1 MSSLQGVII
10 KWQEDFSKTNQDL
23 INYMSNYGSTAII
36 RMEMSIFVMLLV
48 SYFNLNFIYNNNS
61 LHLIIGD
68 NIIYISQAISFL
80 LSTISILYNT
90 QYSPGIGVFINII
103 ICFKILLLLIL
114 LSFVMKFFITY
125 IYHLRTDSSITLYSR
140 AVNSSLVAFASLFT
154 SIFLQLSMKI
164 HVTKDEVTASIRNG
178 IIPYERLLRKNEN
191 NYVNLESP
199 TKEMKVKR
207 TAVIASSGFT
217 IGAKVLAKYKSDKL
231 WFPGRIS
238 ALHKNNTFDIV
249 YDDGDIE
256 FYKTR
261 EAVELLSSLVL
272 MEVQDNESD
281 IANGLI
287 SMWKWSFFLHL
298 VITCFITLYSTLLIA
313 LDGLVTDIISTL
325 LSLSIDMMI
334 IGTII
339 YIIITVIKVMSALY
353 RFEFL
358 YYYYYYYYYYYKK
371 F

>member
-1 MSSLQGVII
+1 
-10 KWQEDFSKTNQDL
+10 
-23 INYMSNYGSTAII
+23 
-36 RMEMSIFVMLLV
+36 
-48 SYFNLNFIYNNNS
+48 
-61 LHLIIGD
+61 
-68 NIIYISQAISFL
+68 
-80 LSTISILYNT
+80 
-90 QYSPGIGVFINII
+90 
-103 ICFKILLLLIL
+103 
-114 LSFVMKFFITY
+114 
-125 IYHLRTDSSITLYSR
+125 
-140 AVNSSLVAFASLFT
+140 
-154 SIFLQLSMKI
+154 MKI
-164 HVTKDEVTASIRNG
+164 HVTKDEVIASIRNG
-178 IIPYERLLRKNEN
+178 IKPYERLLRKNEN
-191 NYVNLESP
+191 NYVNLESEFQSP

-217 IGAKVLAKYKSDKL
+217 IGAKVLATYKSDKL

-281 IANGLI
+281 IASGLI

-325 LSLSIDMMI
+325 LSLSIIPRIDLRI
-334 IGTII
+334 SSNLTSPSGVLSFFL
-339 YIIITVIKVMSALY
+339 IT
-353 RFEFL
+353 
-358 YYYYYYYYYYYKK
+358 
-371 F
+371 